1 MSVRDEAKADWM
13 RGMKYK
19 DIAQKYNI
27 KESTVKSWATR
38 YWKTDRVVS
47 GQKKVAKKVA
57 NSKKVATLNKTIDE
71 TVTEA
76 MYDTVSQ
83 NDELTDK
90 QKDFCLYFM
99 QTKNAVQSYIKAY
112 NASYTNACSNSHSLL
127 INPKIQK
134 ELQKL
139 REIKKTAITYMTADD
154 VIEMHMKIAFA
165 DITDYVS
172 FESVSVPVISN
183 GKVIKIENPKT
194 GEEKVLTK
202 KQNNVSIK
210 NSEFVDG
217 TIISE
222 IGGDEGGIRIKLAD
236 RMKSLQ
242 FLERYFDLNPND
254 RHRKAF
260 DEAKLDIEKQKLE
273 LMREERTEIED
284 IEDMDGELY
293 SNQNIHEEENDTV

>member
-38 YWKTDRVVS
+38 YWKTDRVAS

-57 NSKKVATLNKTIDE
+57 NSKKVATLDRTIDE

-90 QKDFCLYFM
+90 QKDFFFFFM

-165 DITDYVS
+165 DITDYIS